1 MKAILAFL
9 LVLLLPV
16 PLAAQHESEWTVVT
30 LARDGSWGVGTS
42 EYYGPA
48 LASALRKCEA
58 MSGGQSD
65 CGAEVTAVRQGWT
78 LGILCGDH
86 RVLVAATDLTTA
98 IMDAQAR
105 QIVPERPLRRQLA
118 ELLVRHVGRSA
129 RLCRELPET
138 RGQPPEPPS
147 ASERRD
153 AQRTL
158 RASLASRIMVTSDSM
173 AAAKITHSAP
183 AVP

>member
-9 LVLLLPV
+9 LAILLLPV
-16 PLAAQHESEWTVVT
+16 PLAAQHEQEWTVVT

-58 MSGGQSD
+58 MSDGQSD

-78 LGILCGDH
+78 LGSLCGDH

-105 QIVPERPLRRQLA
+105 QMFLRDLY
-118 ELLVRHVGRSA
+118 GDG
-129 RLCRELPET
+129 LPGCSCVLWVDP
-138 RGQPPEPPS
+138 RGFA
-147 ASERRD
+147 ASSRKPGG
-153 AQRTL
+153 
-158 RASLASRIMVTSDSM
+158 ASRTGL
-173 AAAKITHSAP
+173 AK
-183 AVP
+183 

>member
-1 MKAILAFL
+1 MKAVFVFL
-9 LVLLLPV
+9 LAVMLLPV

-78 LGILCGDH
+78 LGALCGEH
-86 RVLVAATDLTTA
+86 RVLVAAAELTTA

-105 QIVPERPLRRQLA
+105 QMFLRDLYGDSLPSCSCVMWVDPKGFAASSRKSWGA
-118 ELLVRHVGRSA
+118 A
-129 RLCRELPET
+129 RTGL
-138 RGQPPEPPS
+138 
-147 ASERRD
+147 D
-153 AQRTL
+153 
-158 RASLASRIMVTSDSM
+158 
-173 AAAKITHSAP
+173 K
-183 AVP
+183 

>member
-1 MKAILAFL
+1 MKAVLAFL
-9 LVLLLPV
+9 LALLLPV

-30 LARDGSWGVGTS
+30 LARNGSWGVGTS

-58 MSGGQSD
+58 MSTGQSD

-98 IMDAQAR
+98 ILDAQVR
-105 QIVPERPLRRQLA
+105 QIYLRDLYGDGMPSCSCVAWVDPQGFASSSRKFGSAAQTGL
-118 ELLVRHVGRSA
+118 GR
-129 RLCRELPET
+129 
-138 RGQPPEPPS
+138 
-147 ASERRD
+147 
-153 AQRTL
+153 
-158 RASLASRIMVTSDSM
+158 
-173 AAAKITHSAP
+173 
-183 AVP
+183 

>member
-9 LVLLLPV
+9 SAALLLPA

-42 EYYGPA
+42 EHYGPA

-58 MSGGQSD
+58 MLDGQSD
-65 CGAEVTAVRQGWT
+65 CGAEVTAIRMGWT

-98 IMDAQAR
+98 IMEAQAR
-105 QIVPERPLRRQLA
+105 QIYLRDLYGDSLPSCSCVMWVDPRGFAASSRKPLGAARTGL
-118 ELLVRHVGRSA
+118 GR
-129 RLCRELPET
+129 
-138 RGQPPEPPS
+138 
-147 ASERRD
+147 
-153 AQRTL
+153 
-158 RASLASRIMVTSDSM
+158 
-173 AAAKITHSAP
+173 
-183 AVP
+183 

>member
-16 PLAAQHESEWTVVT
+16 PLAAQYESEWTVVT

-78 LGILCGDH
+78 LGSLCGDH

-105 QIVPERPLRRQLA
+105 QSFLKDLY
-118 ELLVRHVGRSA
+118 GDS
-129 RLCRELPET
+129 LPDCSCVMWVDP
-138 RGQPPEPPS
+138 RGFA
-147 ASERRD
+147 AS
-153 AQRTL
+153 
-158 RASLASRIMVTSDSM
+158 SRKPG
-173 AAAKITHSAP
+173 AAARTGLGR
-183 AVP
+183 

>member
-9 LVLLLPV
+9 LAVLLLPG
-16 PLAAQHESEWTVVT
+16 PLAAQHEQEWTVVT

-58 MSGGQSD
+58 MSDGQSD
-65 CGAEVTAVRQGWT
+65 CGAEVAAVKQGWT

-86 RVLVAATDLTTA
+86 RVLVAATELTTA

-105 QIVPERPLRRQLA
+105 QMVLRDLYGDGLPSCSCVMWVDPRGFAASSRKPWGAARTVLA
-118 ELLVRHVGRSA
+118 
-129 RLCRELPET
+129 
-138 RGQPPEPPS
+138 
-147 ASERRD
+147 
-153 AQRTL
+153 
-158 RASLASRIMVTSDSM
+158 
-173 AAAKITHSAP
+173 K
-183 AVP
+183 

>member
-1 MKAILAFL
+1 MKAILVFL
-9 LVLLLPV
+9 LAVVLLPV

-58 MSGGQSD
+58 MSDGQSD

-78 LGILCGDH
+78 LGALCGEH
-86 RVLVAATDLTTA
+86 RVLVAATELTTA

-105 QIVPERPLRRQLA
+105 QMFLRDLYGDDLPSCSCVMWVDPRGFA
-118 ELLVRHVGRSA
+118 ASSRKSSGAA
-129 RLCRELPET
+129 RTGL
-138 RGQPPEPPS
+138 G
-147 ASERRD
+147 
-153 AQRTL
+153 
-158 RASLASRIMVTSDSM
+158 
-173 AAAKITHSAP
+173 K
-183 AVP
+183 

>member
-1 MKAILAFL
+1 MKAVLAFL
-9 LVLLLPV
+9 LAVLLLPV
-16 PLAAQHESEWTVVT
+16 PLAAQQEQEWTVVT

-105 QIVPERPLRRQLA
+105 QMFLRDLYGDGLPGCSCVVWVDPLGFA
-118 ELLVRHVGRSA
+118 VSA
-129 RLCRELPET
+129 RKP
-138 RGQPPEPPS
+138 
-147 ASERRD
+147 RD
-153 AQRTL
+153 ATRTGFG
-158 RASLASRIMVTSDSM
+158 R
-173 AAAKITHSAP
+173 
-183 AVP
+183 

>member
-9 LVLLLPV
+9 LAVLLLPV
-16 PLAAQHESEWTVVT
+16 PLAAQHEQEWTVVT

-58 MSGGQSD
+58 MSDGQSD
-65 CGAEVTAVRQGWT
+65 CGAEVMAVRQGWT
-78 LGILCGDH
+78 LGSLCGDH

-105 QIVPERPLRRQLA
+105 QMFLRDLYGDGLPGCSCVLWVDPRGFAASSRKPGGAARTGLA
-118 ELLVRHVGRSA
+118 
-129 RLCRELPET
+129 
-138 RGQPPEPPS
+138 
-147 ASERRD
+147 
-153 AQRTL
+153 
-158 RASLASRIMVTSDSM
+158 
-173 AAAKITHSAP
+173 K
-183 AVP
+183 

>member
-78 LGILCGDH
+78 LGMLCGDH
-86 RVLVAATDLTTA
+86 RVLVAATDLATA
-98 IMDAQAR
+98 ILDAEAR
-105 QIVPERPLRRQLA
+105 QAYLRDLY
-118 ELLVRHVGRSA
+118 GD
-129 RLCRELPET
+129 RLPGC
-138 RGQPPEPPS
+138 
-147 ASERRD
+147 
-153 AQRTL
+153 
-158 RASLASRIMVTSDSM
+158 SRIVTVDPRGFATPGKKKSWG
-173 AAAKITHSAP
+173 AARTDP
-183 AVP
+183 GR